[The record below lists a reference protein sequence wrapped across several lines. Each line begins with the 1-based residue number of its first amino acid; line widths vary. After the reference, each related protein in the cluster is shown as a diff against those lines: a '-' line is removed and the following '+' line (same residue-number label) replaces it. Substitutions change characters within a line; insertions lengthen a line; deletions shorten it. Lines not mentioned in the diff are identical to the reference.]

1 MARPARGLSLRTKW
15 TLVLL
20 AVALLPLLALGPL
33 TLKLQR
39 DGLMEAENAL
49 EAAVAEQAVKSIA
62 VTVSHVSESAS
73 RVGHLLTSASNEAA
87 RDREASANLLA
98 LATAEVANTENLT
111 FLVIYDRSGAY
122 VDAIART
129 PKGEAPRPV
138 PKDPLPP
145 AALAKAAKEGGAW
158 SFGKADGGKESLVY
172 TEPLVTAAGEVT
184 GFVRAFLTPGALSTL
199 LATVSK
205 ERLGSSDAILLVDD
219 ALVVIAAPEGGALKI
234 GEALGGKYMFSRM
247 VASTIPWDVPFQ
259 GVTGAYQGPSG
270 EAMRG
275 SYSTLGRHRWLVVV
289 QRPEREVLAAL
300 RGTQRAFVLA
310 VVAVALLAVVVGSVL
325 AVRSTRPIEA
335 LVELTRRYGKRD
347 LEARA
352 AVHTGDEL
360 EELSDSL
367 ADMATSIRAGEAEI
381 AKKTATEAQLSRYLP
396 AEVARSIAD
405 GTRDLGLGGER
416 RDVSVVFADIA
427 SFTSFAERSSPEA
440 VVTFLNEVFSILSE
454 VVFRHGGMVDKFM
467 GDCIMA
473 VFGATEAEDDPE
485 RAKHASRALAA
496 AEDMHRFVESQA
508 GEWKKRFDFDVRLGI
523 GVTSGSAL
531 VGNLGSETRMEFT
544 AIGDTVNTAARLENL
559 AQAGQTL
566 VSSDVATAVGDDYDL
581 RPLGPHPIRG
591 KREPVDLYELV
602 V

>member
-20 AVALLPLLALGPL
+20 AVALLPLLALGPI

-39 DGLMEAENAL
+39 AGLIDAENGL
-49 EAAVAEQAVKSIA
+49 EAAIADQVAKSIE
-62 VTVSHVSESAS
+62 VTVSHVSSSAA
-73 RVGHLLTSASNEAA
+73 RVGHLITSASTANA
-87 RDREASANLLA
+87 RDQDEAGTLVGLA
-98 LATAEVANTENLT
+98 QQEVSNTENLT
-111 FLVIYDRSGAY
+111 FLVVYDKNGAY

-129 PKGEAPRPV
+129 VAGEASRPV
-138 PKDPLPP
+138 PR
-145 AALAKAAKEGGAW
+145 AALSPELVERAKAGGGVWTVGKGSDVNEG
-158 SFGKADGGKESLVY
+158 LVY
-172 TEPLVTAAGEVT
+172 TEPLRVKGEVT
-184 GFVRAFLTPGALSTL
+184 GFVRAFVTPGALSTL
-199 LATVSK
+199 VGTASW
-205 ERLGSSDAILLVDD
+205 ERLSSPDAVFLVDD
-219 ALVVIAAPEGGALKI
+219 TLTVIAAPASGSLKV
-234 GEALGGKYMFSRM
+234 GDTLAGKYMFERM
-247 VASTIPWDVPFQ
+247 SAAIIPWDQSVI
-259 GVTGAYQGPSG
+259 GASGSYAGPDG
-270 EAMRG
+270 QTMRG
-275 SYSTLGRHRWLVVV
+275 SYSTLGRHRWVVVV

-310 VVAVALLAVVVGSVL
+310 VLVVALLAVGIGSWL

-352 AVHTGDEL
+352 NVATGDEL

-367 ADMATSIRAGEAEI
+367 AEMATSIRAGEAEI

-405 GTRDLGLGGER
+405 GTRNLGLGGER
-416 RDVSVVFADIA
+416 REVTVIFADIA
-427 SFTSFAERSSPEA
+427 SFTSFAERSSPED
-440 VVTFLNEVFSILSE
+440 VVAFLNEVFSILSE

-485 RAKHASRALAA
+485 RARHASRALAA
-496 AEDMHRFVESQA
+496 AEDMHRFVETQA
-508 GEWKKRFDFDVRLGI
+508 PEWKKRFDFDVRLGI
-523 GVTSGSAL
+523 GVTTGSAL

-544 AIGDTVNTAARLENL
+544 AIGDTVNTAARLESL

-566 VSSDVATAVGDDYDL
+566 VSSEVATIVGDTYDL

-591 KREPVDLYELV
+591 KREPVELFELV
-602 V
+602 L